1 EQIPSLEN
9 LRSGEAAPASSA
21 YCAAVA
27 DAQLNI
33 DRYLQAVQVKPV
45 EKLELSGDALF
56 DSGSA
61 VIKQASLVRLQSIVE
76 QLRSQAGELKAVKI
90 VGHTDNTGS
99 AELNRELSLARAMA
113 V

>member
-1 EQIPSLEN
+1 
-9 LRSGEAAPASSA
+9 
-21 YCAAVA
+21 
-27 DAQLNI
+27 
-33 DRYLQAVQVKPV
+33 AVQVKPV

-113 V
+113 VRDVLIEQGVDKGVISVSGVGSDQPIASNDTPAGRADN